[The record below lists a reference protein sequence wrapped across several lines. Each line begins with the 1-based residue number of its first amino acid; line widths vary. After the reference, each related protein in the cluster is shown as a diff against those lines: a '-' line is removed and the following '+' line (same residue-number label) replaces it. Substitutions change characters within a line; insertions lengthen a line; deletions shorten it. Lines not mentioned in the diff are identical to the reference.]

1 MNEEVFRMK
10 TEVCSL
16 VGAIGGCFMTVFDKG
31 GTALSTLIIFMSI
44 DYLSGIFVAFL
55 FKKSKNS
62 SDGGLESKAGW
73 KGLCKKGMILVF
85 VLIGNRLDMLIGTN
99 YIMNTICIG
108 YIVNELISITENAG
122 LMGIPM
128 PSIIRR
134 AIDILVNKAEH
145 KEG

>member
-1 MNEEVFRMK
+1 
-10 TEVCSL
+10 
-16 VGAIGGCFMTVFDKG
+16 
-31 GTALSTLIIFMSI
+31 
-44 DYLSGIFVAFL
+44 
-55 FKKSKNS
+55 
-62 SDGGLESKAGW
+62 
-73 KGLCKKGMILVF
+73 MILVF
-85 VLIGNRLDMLIGTN
+85 VLIGDRLDMLIGTN